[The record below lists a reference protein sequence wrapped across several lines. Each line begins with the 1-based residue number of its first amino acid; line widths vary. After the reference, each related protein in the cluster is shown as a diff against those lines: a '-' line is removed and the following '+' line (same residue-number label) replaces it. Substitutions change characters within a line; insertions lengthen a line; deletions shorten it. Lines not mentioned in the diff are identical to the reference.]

1 MLGTIIN
8 SAISLVKG
16 DTTSVSPVPQTNQS
30 ISSDRSTTDMYP
42 QHNDPYNPYQQVNP
56 YYPNAGQSIEY
67 GNPEVTY
74 RQIQQQQEFY
84 QKQVDGLR
92 QSYEQRRIDNAIH
105 AETLRQRTEYQ
116 SEMIYNGADP
126 EYYDRLNAA
135 YTKGINKAMPKQ
147 K

>member
-1 MLGTIIN
+1 MLGKLIN

-16 DTTSVSPVPQTNQS
+16 DTTSVTPQPQTNQS
-30 ISSDRSTTDMYP
+30 ISSDRSQTDMYP
-42 QHNDPYNPYQQVNP
+42 HNDPYNPYQQVNP
-56 YYPNAGQSIEY
+56 YYPNAGQPIEY

-74 RQIQQQQEFY
+74 RQIRQQQEFY
-84 QKQVDGLR
+84 QQQVDGLR
-92 QSYEQRRIDNAIH
+92 QSYEQRRLDNAIH

-126 EYYDRLNAA
+126 EYYARLNAA
-135 YTKGINKAMPKQ
+135 YAKGINKAMPKQ